1 MARHHAAPDPQ
12 QLTLFEAPVP
22 VAAPTSTT
30 PIDRPEPATPVATS
44 RAVEPVSE
52 PPVSIASVLSP
63 AVFRHPQSDREI
75 RLDDHLVGYALKRAR
90 RRSIGFIIGIEGLSV
105 NAPKW
110 VGLHDIEVALQGKAA
125 WILRKLRSARYRLSF
140 VDLANVKQGLNEG
153 QRNGLTY
160 FTEPGMV
167 VVHEVTKDNVSKA
180 VDQLVDQGFFN
191 ALAPIG
197 TSA

>member
-1 MARHHAAPDPQ
+1 MTHTINFPDA
-12 QLTLFEAPVP
+12 F
-22 VAAPTSTT
+22 
-30 PIDRPEPATPVATS
+30 
-44 RAVEPVSE
+44 
-52 PPVSIASVLSP
+52 
-63 AVFRHPQSDREI
+63 
-75 RLDDHLVGYALKRAR
+75 LDNQDIWRFK
-90 RRSIGFIIGIEGLSV
+90 GFV
-105 NAPKW
+105 D
-110 VGLHDIEVALQGKAA
+110 VEVAHSG
-125 WILRKLRSARYRLSF
+125 ARYRLSF